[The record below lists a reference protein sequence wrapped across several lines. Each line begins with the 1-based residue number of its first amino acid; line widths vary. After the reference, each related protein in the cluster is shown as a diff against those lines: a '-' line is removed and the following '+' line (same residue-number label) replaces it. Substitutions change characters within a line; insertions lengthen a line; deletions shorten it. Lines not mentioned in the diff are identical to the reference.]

1 VDLLTD
7 PAARPVHDE
16 IEQVDVYLLG
26 PDGSVGAPTLE
37 PGASADTRSWRAVYI
52 DSPETLALK
61 LALANE
67 RGLAGAGWW
76 AVGYERGV
84 AGYTDLMVR
93 FARGESLQPGAVGG
107 QRL

>member
-1 VDLLTD
+1 
-7 PAARPVHDE
+7 
-16 IEQVDVYLLG
+16 
-26 PDGSVGAPTLE
+26 
-37 PGASADTRSWRAVYI
+37 VYI

-93 FARGESLQPGAVGG
+93 FARGESLQRGAVGG